1 MKRLTTAQINAEK
14 RRLGLANQTRQ
25 GVHPVVNAATPAP
38 PADARWEVL
47 MWCVE
52 IHTWRHYGYAANE
65 RKRQSLASQVR
76 ALGGKCTYK
85 AIVPRTGTSAAG
97 GSKPGTGGRRTETRR
112 GGGSTPVVPSAPAI
126 SQAEL
131 KALLL
136 SSLSLWIREVR
147 DANAVSALPIG
158 PIRAARDAC
167 KEIVEERIGEGGYRA
182 TNDPFAP
189 FE

>member
-1 MKRLTTAQINAEK
+1 MKRLTTAQINAQK

-25 GVHPVVNAATPAP
+25 GVHPIVNAGSPAP

-65 RKRQSLASQVR
+65 QKKQSLGRQIK

-85 AIVPRTGTSAAG
+85 AIVPRTGTSVGG
-97 GSKPGTGGRRTETRR
+97 GSKPGTGGRGTATRG
-112 GGGSTPVVPSAPAI
+112 GGGSTPAVPSAPEI
-126 SQAEL
+126 SEVEL

-136 SSLSLWIREVR
+136 SSLSLWISEVR
-147 DANAVSALPIG
+147 DAKAVAALPIG
-158 PIRAARDAC
+158 PIRVARDAC
-167 KEIVEERIGEGGYRA
+167 KRIVERRSGAMACRA